1 MPKIR
6 INDINLYYEIYG
18 KGDPLLFIH
27 GLGSSTR
34 DWEAQTAYFAKHYK
48 VIVFDLRGH
57 GKSDKPSGAY
67 TIPLFE
73 EDTAVLIKAL
83 KLGKVHLTGISLGGM
98 VALQLTV
105 NHPELVKSLV
115 VVNSA
120 SEMIVNTL
128 KDRFILFQRFLV
140 LRTCGMRSM
149 GKQIAGRM
157 FPEPKQEELRRI
169 FTERWAEN
177 DPSAYRRSL
186 KAVVN
191 WSVTDRLSEI
201 LCPVLVLTA
210 EFDYTWIRNRSVWS
224 ERIKQCSF
232 KTIKNSRHG
241 TPADQPEEFNRAVKS
256 FLDLL

>member
-1 MPKIR
+1 
-6 INDINLYYEIYG
+6 
-18 KGDPLLFIH
+18 
-27 GLGSSTR
+27 
-34 DWEAQTAYFAKHYK
+34 
-48 VIVFDLRGH
+48 
-57 GKSDKPSGAY
+57 
-67 TIPLFE
+67 
-73 EDTAVLIKAL
+73 
-83 KLGKVHLTGISLGGM
+83 M

-140 LRTCGMRSM
+140 LRICGMRSM

-191 WSVTDRLSEI
+191 WSVTDRLSDI